1 MTDERREPNQGEQA
15 IEPDPERIGG
25 PVPDSGPAGEDASE
39 ESEELEW
46 WQDPRMPWGHK
57 PTRADM
63 ACFWA
68 LTLLGLYSL
77 ALLPF
82 RAALL
87 TKPFLAA
94 VLTGSRTGVVMIG
107 ALAAVG
113 KAPIWPFWLA
123 VAIVSVMKFDL
134 IYFWA
139 GRLWGRGVFEMI
151 AGKSPRARR
160 NAERAERIALKYSVP
175 ALFLTYLPIPLPAA
189 VIYATL
195 GAARMSWKK
204 FIAFDLLFAAVMQVL
219 YFTLGYR
226 IGEPAVAVVAEY
238 GKYLWYLS
246 IVIIVGMLVT
256 WWWNSQKKKRAAAE

>member
-1 MTDERREPNQGEQA
+1 MTDERREPDHGEP
-15 IEPDPERIGG
+15 ETLPDSTRVPDPET
-25 PVPDSGPAGEDASE
+25 PDAEP
-39 ESEELEW
+39 EW

-63 ACFWA
+63 ACFWV

-113 KAPIWPFWLA
+113 QAPIWPFWVA
-123 VAIVSVMKFDL
+123 VATLSVMKFDL
-134 IYFWA
+134 VYFWA
-139 GRLWGRGVFEMI
+139 GRRWGRGVFEMI

-160 NAERAERIALKYSVP
+160 NAERAERLALKYSIP
-175 ALFLTYLPIPLPAA
+175 ALFITYLPIPLPAA

-204 FIAFDLLFAAVMQVL
+204 FIAFDLLFAAIMQSL
-219 YFTLGYR
+219 YFYLGYR
-226 IGEPAVAVVAEY
+226 IGAPAVEVVAEY

-246 IVIIVGMLVT
+246 IVIIIGMIVT
-256 WWWNSQKKKRAAAE
+256 WWWNSQKKKRADHS